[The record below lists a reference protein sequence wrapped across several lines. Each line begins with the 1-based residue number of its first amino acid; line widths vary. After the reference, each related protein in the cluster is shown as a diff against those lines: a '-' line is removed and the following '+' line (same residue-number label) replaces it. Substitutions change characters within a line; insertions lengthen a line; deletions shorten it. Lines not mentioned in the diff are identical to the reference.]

1 MLRFGAAMVWWRYE
15 HTNVGIYSDILK
27 CIERISGGILLLNSM
42 VVAVQRAIR
51 GLGGRKGTV
60 WRA

>member
-1 MLRFGAAMVWWRYE
+1 MAIRSAYANKAMLGFTLKSW
-15 HTNVGIYSDILK
+15 K